1 MGLDV
6 RVPIGA
12 MFTLLGLLLT
22 VYGLLTNGNA
32 AAYERSLSI
41 NVNLWWGIALLIFGC
56 VMLLF
61 GLLRRSSLQGMQT
74 GTAEERA
81 MENRE
86 HELGLEE

>member
-12 MFTLLGLLLT
+12 MFALLGLLLT

-32 AAYERSLSI
+32 SEYEKSLSI
-41 NVNLWWGIALLIFGC
+41 NVNLWWGLALLAFGV

-61 GLLRRSSLQGMQT
+61 GLSRRGSVQGMQT

-81 MENRE
+81 METRE